1 MQVLAMIC
9 DPDLQRRLER
19 RVDALPVLPKVA
31 RKLMVLNPNQ
41 ADHFDQ
47 IRVLI
52 EADASFSARILSAAN
67 SAAYANRS
75 RITSVRR
82 ALSSMGSKEAAN
94 VIMAVAL
101 AKLFSP
107 KSIAEKSL
115 WRHSLQVATAVRT
128 LIQASPQADLRAD
141 EAYTAGLLHDMG
153 QFVLMAES
161 PSAWARV
168 NSQCTEFSEEHA
180 ELERAICG
188 LTHAEVGAM
197 ACRRWR
203 LPEPLVSAV
212 CRHHDPDIDPNNGPV
227 DLLLTAVR
235 FTDFVCSASRG
246 PGKAGYEEAELATIE
261 AELLPEMPSFFD
273 FDAADLQVL
282 LRNSARDSD
291 IMCRAVGI

>member
-1 MQVLAMIC
+1 MNCA
-9 DPDLQRRLER
+9 PDLQRRLER
-19 RVDALPVLPKVA
+19 RVDSLPVLPKVA

-41 ADHFDQ
+41 HDHFDQ
-47 IRVLI
+47 IRALI

-82 ALSSMGSKEAAN
+82 ALSTMGSRDAAN

-107 KSIAEKSL
+107 RSIAEKSL

-161 PSAWARV
+161 PDAWARV
-168 NSQCTEFSEEHA
+168 NSQSTEFSEGHA
-180 ELERAICG
+180 ELEREAYG
-188 LTHAEVGAM
+188 MTHAEVGAM
-197 ACRRWR
+197 ACERWR

-212 CRHHDPDIDPNNGPV
+212 SRHHDADVDPRSGPV

-235 FTDFVCSASRG
+235 FTDFVFSAPTE
-246 PGKAGYEEAELATIE
+246 PGNPRYQDAELSTIE
-261 AELLPEMPSFFD
+261 AELLPQMPSFFD
-273 FDAADLQVL
+273 FDAGALQVL
-282 LRNSARDSD
+282 LRNSTRDCD
-291 IMCRAVGI
+291 LMCRAVGI

>member
-1 MQVLAMIC
+1 MIS

-31 RKLMVLNPNQ
+31 RKLMVLNPNED
-41 ADHFDQ
+41 DHIDQ
-47 IRVLI
+47 IRALI
-52 EADASFSARILSAAN
+52 EADASFSARVLSAAN

-82 ALSSMGSKEAAN
+82 ALGSLGSQQAAN

-107 KSIAEKSL
+107 QSAAEKKL
-115 WRHSLQVATAVRT
+115 WRHSLQVATGVRT

-161 PSAWARV
+161 PAAWERV
-168 NSQCTEFSEEHA
+168 NAHCTEFSEDHA
-180 ELERAICG
+180 EHERAICG

-197 ACRRWR
+197 ACERWR
-203 LPEPLVSAV
+203 LPEPLVSTV
-212 CRHHDPDIDPNNGPV
+212 CRHHDSDIDPRNGPV

-235 FTDFVCSASRG
+235 FSDFVFSTPLG
-246 PGKAGYEEAELATIE
+246 PDTQSYATADLATIE
-261 AELLPEMPSFFD
+261 AELLPKMPSFLD

-282 LRNSARDSD
+282 LRNSARDCD
-291 IMCRAVGI
+291 AMCSAVGI

>member
-1 MQVLAMIC
+1 MNC
-9 DPDLQRRLER
+9 DHDLRRRLER

-41 ADHFDQ
+41 DDHIDQ
-47 IRVLI
+47 IRALI

-67 SAAYANRS
+67 SAADASRS

-82 ALSSMGSKEAAN
+82 ALSSMGSRRAAD
-94 VIMAVAL
+94 VIIGVAL

-107 KSIAEKSL
+107 KSIAEKNL
-115 WRHSLQVATAVRT
+115 WRHSLQVATAVRN
-128 LIQASPQADLRAD
+128 LIQASPRADLRAD

-168 NSQCTEFSEEHA
+168 NAQCTEFSDEHR
-180 ELERAICG
+180 ELERKICG

-197 ACRRWR
+197 ACERWR

-212 CRHHDPDIDPNNGPV
+212 CRHHDTDIDPEKGPV

-235 FTDFVCSASRG
+235 FTDFVFSASTD
-246 PGKAGYEEAELATIE
+246 PATPSHEEVELATIE
-261 AELLPEMPSFFD
+261 AELLPRMPGFFD
-273 FDAADLQVL
+273 FDAAALQVL
-282 LRNSARDSD
+282 LRNSARDCEQ
-291 IMCRAVGI
+291 MCRAVGI

>member
-1 MQVLAMIC
+1 MNC
-9 DPDLQRRLER
+9 DPDLRRRLER

-41 ADHFDQ
+41 DDHFDQ
-47 IRVLI
+47 IRALI

-67 SAAYANRS
+67 SAAYASRS

-82 ALSSMGSKEAAN
+82 ALSSMGSRDAAN

-101 AKLFSP
+101 AKLFTPNSD
-107 KSIAEKSL
+107 AEKNL
-115 WRHSLQVATAVRT
+115 WRHSLQVATGVRA

-161 PSAWARV
+161 PSAWIRV
-168 NSQCTEFSEEHA
+168 NSECTEFSEAHA
-180 ELERAICG
+180 EREREICG

-197 ACRRWR
+197 ACESWR

-212 CRHHDPDIDPNNGPV
+212 SRHHDPNIDATRGPV
-227 DLLLTAVR
+227 DLLLSAVR
-235 FTDFVCSASRG
+235 FTDFVFSAA
-246 PGKAGYEEAELATIE
+246 PGLPQPSYEDAELETIE
-261 AELLPEMPSFFD
+261 ADLLPRMPSFFD
-273 FDAADLQVL
+273 FDAAALQVL
-282 LRNSARDSD
+282 LRNSARDCD
-291 IMCRAVGI
+291 MMCRAVGI

>member
-1 MQVLAMIC
+1 MIS

-41 ADHFDQ
+41 DDHFDQ
-47 IRVLI
+47 IRALI
-52 EADASFSARILSAAN
+52 EADASFSARVLSAAN

-82 ALSSMGSKEAAN
+82 ALGSLGSRQAAN

-107 KSIAEKSL
+107 KSVAEKSL

-168 NSQCTEFSEEHA
+168 NAQCTEFSPEHA
-180 ELERAICG
+180 ELERSICG

-197 ACRRWR
+197 ACERWR

-212 CRHHDPDIDPNNGPV
+212 SRHHAPDIDSRNGPV
-227 DLLLTAVR
+227 DLLLTAVH
-235 FTDFVCSASRG
+235 FTDFVFSVPTESENQSYVDAD
-246 PGKAGYEEAELATIE
+246 LATIE
-261 AELLPEMPSFFD
+261 AELIPKMPGFFD
-273 FDAADLQVL
+273 FDAAALQVL
-282 LRNSARDSD
+282 MRNSARDCE